1 MCVIHSQSIKTFSE
15 QLTKQPI
22 SERPATTPEF
32 KFAASEPLPMADPP
46 APELPA
52 EQLDGWTQVE
62 AETETLF
69 RTPGVR
75 VDGRTV
81 VYEDSEEPS
90 RFVFASA
97 LQFVPPLVP
106 GTAPFVM
113 PTVIEQAREAFA
125 DRLRDRGATT
135 VEYGSSSRVEV
146 DAGTRATLIPYR
158 ARFPDHPEAVE
169 GRLAIWHSG
178 AFRIA
183 GGAYPAS
190 EPETERYREEL
201 LTLLRAV
208 E

>member
-1 MCVIHSQSIKTFSE
+1 MFP
-15 QLTKQPI
+15 KQPI
-22 SERPATTPEF
+22 LERPGTTPEF
-32 KFAASEPLPMADPP
+32 KSAAPERLPMADPL
-46 APELPA
+46 APEPPV
-52 EQLDGWTQVE
+52 ERLDGWTQVE
-62 AETETLF
+62 AELETLF

-81 VYEDSEEPS
+81 VYENSDEPS
-90 RFVFASA
+90 RFFFASA
-97 LQFVPPLVP
+97 LQFVPPLPP

-135 VEYGSSSRVEV
+135 VAYGSSSRIEVES
-146 DAGTRATLIPYR
+146 GTRATLIPYR
-158 ARFPDHPEAVE
+158 AHFPDHPEAVE
-169 GRLAIWHSG
+169 GRLAIWRTD

-183 GGAYPAS
+183 GGAYPAG

-201 LTLLRAV
+201 LTLLCAV